1 MHQEYECRFAKST
14 RCLCEVFDS
23 TYTYVSQHAC
33 VVTDI
38 PNVPVVLVLAN
49 CIGPWDP
56 LSFLESFP
64 VLILVSEV
72 DCIMCNISRLLPF
85 WFCEEGSDR
94 LERWAPSC
102 SDFFFFFFL
111 ECASDFHVLCLLF
124 VWLSFF
130 SLRHTR
136 TGNPPPPP
144 PPRHTHAHIH
154 TAIFRV
160 YPCLKARG

>member
-64 VLILVSEV
+64 VLILVPEV
-72 DCIMCNISRLLPF
+72 DCVMCNTGISRLLPF

-102 SDFFFFFFL
+102 SDFFFFFALCVRFSCVVL
-111 ECASDFHVLCLLF
+111 AVRLAFFFFHCDTHARVK
-124 VWLSFF
+124 
-130 SLRHTR
+130 H
-136 TGNPPPPP
+136 PPPPP
-144 PPRHTHAHIH
+144 PPDTHTCTHTHNH
-154 TAIFRV
+154 
-160 YPCLKARG
+160 L